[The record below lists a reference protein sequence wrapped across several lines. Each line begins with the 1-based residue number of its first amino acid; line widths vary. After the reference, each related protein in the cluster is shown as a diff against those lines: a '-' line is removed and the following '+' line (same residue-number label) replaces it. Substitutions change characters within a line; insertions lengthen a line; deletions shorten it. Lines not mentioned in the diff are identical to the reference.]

1 MMTSTGKFSEYW
13 HAAMITTVSACMI
26 AGLAQVALASE
37 PALSD
42 NARSVTVKSAELN
55 VDTAAPAEANR

>member
-37 PALSD
+37 RALSD
-42 NARSVTVKSAELN
+42 DARSMTVKSADLN
-55 VDTAAPAEANR
+55 VDTAAAAEVNR